1 LDGAVTDAPLFEQTL
16 SDLLLGARKGVQRAE
31 ARAALAARRAAEQ
44 ADEVRQQAR
53 VEVIRAERRAA
64 ESVLRAQQDASAQV
78 AEARRDAEQ
87 LVRQERIRRAL
98 LAEQVEEQVRSTLV
112 AVPPLPPLTGRVGE
126 PVDGPEEEIE
136 PEAPPVPSMAELLK
150 PSPGVTRF
158 LDALLG
164 PAVP

>member
-1 LDGAVTDAPLFEQTL
+1 VKDAPLFEQTL

-44 ADEVRQQAR
+44 ADEVRQQAH
-53 VEVIRAERRAA
+53 VEVVRAERSATER
-64 ESVLRAQQDASAQV
+64 VLRAQRDAAAQV
-78 AEARRDAEQ
+78 AEARREAEQ
-87 LVRQERIRRAL
+87 QVREERVRRAL
-98 LAEQVEEQVRSTLV
+98 LAEQVEEQVRSALV

-126 PVDGPEEEIE
+126 PVDGPQDEFE

-158 LDALLG
+158 LDTLLG
-164 PAVP
+164 PSVP